1 MIMNL
6 LDRMKFPF
14 RRNKEFLSALYD
26 ILGFYPHNIDI
37 YRLAFAHKSMS
48 GRRQPEAA
56 PSRDRR
62 RRGARPE
69 QPAKPLNNERLEYLG
84 DAVLETV
91 VSDIVFHHFP
101 TRREGFLTATRSKI
115 VQRES
120 LNRLAA
126 EMGLERLIQAS
137 QGTHLAHTNIGGNAF
152 EALMGAIYLD
162 RGFKHCYW
170 FIAHRV
176 IGHYIDLD
184 TVADKEV
191 NFKSK
196 LLEWSQKNRI
206 NLSFRDQSNGE
217 DAGFRTTVVIEGIQ
231 VSKGAARSK
240 KEAHQQAAHEALKR
254 MRSDE
259 KFYDSLF
266 RAKEKRT
273 AMEAQESFAL
283 PHIDDIDQALAAK
296 SGRQLPTLEEHA
308 PTPRSSAQQ
317 VEAAA
322 AAAYDEAYNNAA
334 HYEVIDEEEDLNLTS
349 FPETAAAAAEATPS
363 KRRRTRHPAKSV
375 GEAVKGIDKGLPA
388 PTETAPAAPADKA
401 KKQPAAHKANK
412 SAAKAE
418 ASAEKIEK
426 PTVKA
431 EKPVEKVE
439 KPAEKA
445 EKPVEKDEKPAE
457 KAEKPVEKAEKPA
470 ENAEKPVEKAEKPAK
485 PERKPARK
493 QPKVQEAAAPAEP
506 AQAEPAATPVP
517 EVVNAPAAQPEA
529 PATEAPDPVS
539 PAEAAAPRAAAQPV
553 EDMAV
558 VAAQAA
564 AAPEKADETV
574 PERTAPSA
582 EAAPAP
588 EAATPAAAEPDVHEA
603 QPAAVT
609 DEAQPL
615 PHLRHITLD
624 DFVFGMHDA
633 QPTDLEPAEA
643 AQADAEAEAET
654 PAPRKRNPRRR
665 SRKPRTDAAAHD
677 APAEAEEADN
687 APAAPAPADSDA
699 EAPTPRKRNARRRSR
714 KPRTDAAA
722 QEAPA
727 TPEA

>member
-48 GRRQPEAA
+48 GRRQAEAA

-308 PTPRSSAQQ
+308 PTPRSAAQQ

-349 FPETAAAAAEATPS
+349 FPETPAAAAEATPS

-418 ASAEKIEK
+418 AAAENIEK
-426 PTVKA
+426 TTV
-431 EKPVEKVE
+431 
-439 KPAEKA
+439 
-445 EKPVEKDEKPAE
+445 
-457 KAEKPVEKAEKPA
+457 KAEKPVEKAEKL
-470 ENAEKPVEKAEKPAK
+470 AEKAEKSDEKAEKPAK

-493 QPKVQEAAAPAEP
+493 QPKVQETAAPAEP
-506 AQAEPAATPVP
+506 AQGEPAAAPVA
-517 EVVNAPAAQPEA
+517 EVVNTPAAQPEA

-539 PAEAAAPRAAAQPV
+539 PAETAAPRAEAQPV
-553 EDMAV
+553 EDMV
-558 VAAQAA
+558 VVTEKAA

-574 PERTAPSA
+574 SERTAPAA

-588 EAATPAAAEPDVHEA
+588 EAATPAADEPDVHEA

-633 QPTDLEPAEA
+633 QPNDLEPAEA
-643 AQADAEAEAET
+643 AQADAEAEAEA

-665 SRKPRTDAAAHD
+665 SRKPRTDAAAHE
-677 APAEAEEADN
+677 APAETAEADN

-699 EAPTPRKRNARRRSR
+699 EAPAPRKRNARRRSR
-714 KPRTDAAA
+714 KPRNDAAA

-727 TPEA
+727 APEA

>member
-308 PTPRSSAQQ
+308 PTPRSAAQQ

-322 AAAYDEAYNNAA
+322 AAAYDEAYNAAA
-334 HYEVIDEEEDLNLTS
+334 HYEVIDEEADINLTAC
-349 FPETAAAAAEATPS
+349 PETPAAAAEATPS

-388 PTETAPAAPADKA
+388 PAETAPAAPADKA
-401 KKQPAAHKANK
+401 KKQPSAHKANK

-418 ASAEKIEK
+418 ASAENIEK
-426 PTVKA
+426 TNVH
-431 EKPVEKVE
+431 
-439 KPAEKA
+439 
-445 EKPVEKDEKPAE
+445 
-457 KAEKPVEKAEKPA
+457 AEKPVEKAEKPA
-470 ENAEKPVEKAEKPAK
+470 EKAEKPAEKAEKPVEKAEKPAK

-493 QPKVQEAAAPAEP
+493 QPKVEEAAAPAEP
-506 AQAEPAATPVP
+506 AQAEPAAAPVA
-517 EVVNAPAAQPEA
+517 EVVNAPTAQPEA
-529 PATEAPDPVS
+529 PATEAPEPVS
-539 PAEAAAPRAAAQPV
+539 PAETAAPRAEAQPV
-553 EDMAV
+553 EEMV
-558 VAAQAA
+558 VVTEKAA

-643 AQADAEAEAET
+643 AQADAEAEAEA

-665 SRKPRTDAAAHD
+665 SRKPRTDAAAQA
-677 APAEAEEADN
+677 APAAAPEADD
-687 APAAPAPADSDA
+687 APAAPAPADSDV
-699 EAPTPRKRNARRRSR
+699 EAPAPRKRHARRRSR
-714 KPRTDAAA
+714 KPRNDAAA

-727 TPEA
+727 APEA

>member
-48 GRRQPEAA
+48 GRRQAEAA

-308 PTPRSSAQQ
+308 PTPRSAAQQ

-349 FPETAAAAAEATPS
+349 FPETPAAAAEATPS

-431 EKPVEKVE
+431 EKPVEK
-439 KPAEKA
+439 
-445 EKPVEKDEKPAE
+445 
-457 KAEKPVEKAEKPA
+457 AEKPVEKAEKPA
-470 ENAEKPVEKAEKPAK
+470 EKAEKPVEMAEKPAK

-506 AQAEPAATPVP
+506 AQAEPAAAPVA
-517 EVVNAPAAQPEA
+517 EVVNVPAAQPEA
-529 PATEAPDPVS
+529 PATEAPEPVS
-539 PAEAAAPRAAAQPV
+539 PAETAAPRAEAQPV
-553 EDMAV
+553 EDMVV
-558 VAAQAA
+558 VAEQTA

-582 EAAPAP
+582 EAAPDP
-588 EAATPAAAEPDVHEA
+588 EAATPAAAEPNVHEA

-643 AQADAEAEAET
+643 AQADAEAEAEA
-654 PAPRKRNPRRR
+654 PAPRKRNQRRR
-665 SRKPRTDAAAHD
+665 SRKPRTDAAAQE
-677 APAEAEEADN
+677 APAEAVEADN

-699 EAPTPRKRNARRRSR
+699 EAPAPRKRNARRRSR
-714 KPRTDAAA
+714 KPRNDAAA

>member
-48 GRRQPEAA
+48 GRRQAEAA

-206 NLSFRDQSNGE
+206 HLSFRDQSNGE

-308 PTPRSSAQQ
+308 PTPRSAAQQ

-322 AAAYDEAYNNAA
+322 AAAYDEAYNSAA
-334 HYEVIDEEEDLNLTS
+334 LYEVIDEEEALNLTS
-349 FPETAAAAAEATPS
+349 FPETPAAAAEATPA

-418 ASAEKIEK
+418 AAAENIEK
-426 PTVKA
+426 TTV
-431 EKPVEKVE
+431 
-439 KPAEKA
+439 
-445 EKPVEKDEKPAE
+445 
-457 KAEKPVEKAEKPA
+457 KAEKPVEKAEKP
-470 ENAEKPVEKAEKPAK
+470 VETAEKPAK

-493 QPKVQEAAAPAEP
+493 QPKVQEAAATAEP
-506 AQAEPAATPVP
+506 AQAEPAAAPVA

-529 PATEAPDPVS
+529 PATEAPEPVS
-539 PAEAAAPRAAAQPV
+539 PAETAAPRAEAQPV
-553 EDMAV
+553 EDMVV
-558 VAAQAA
+558 VAEKAA

-643 AQADAEAEAET
+643 AQADAEADAEAA
-654 PAPRKRNPRRR
+654 APRKRNQRRR
-665 SRKPRTDAAAHD
+665 SRKPRKEAATHE
-677 APAEAEEADN
+677 APAETAEADDE
-687 APAAPAPADSDA
+687 PAAPAPADSDA
-699 EAPTPRKRNARRRSR
+699 EAPAPRKRNARRRSR
-714 KPRTDAAA
+714 KPRNDAAA

-727 TPEA
+727 APEA

>member
-48 GRRQPEAA
+48 GRRQAEAA

-126 EMGLERLIQAS
+126 EMGLDRLIQAS

-308 PTPRSSAQQ
+308 PTPRSAAQQ

-349 FPETAAAAAEATPS
+349 FPETPAAAAEATPS

-388 PTETAPAAPADKA
+388 PAETAPAAPADKA
-401 KKQPAAHKANK
+401 KKQPGAHKANK

-418 ASAEKIEK
+418 AAAENIEK
-426 PTVKA
+426 TTV
-431 EKPVEKVE
+431 
-439 KPAEKA
+439 
-445 EKPVEKDEKPAE
+445 

-470 ENAEKPVEKAEKPAK
+470 EKAEKSDEKAEKTAK

-493 QPKVQEAAAPAEP
+493 QPKVQEAPAPAEP
-506 AQAEPAATPVP
+506 AQAEPAAAPVA
-517 EVVNAPAAQPEA
+517 EVVNAPTAQPEA
-529 PATEAPDPVS
+529 PATEAPEPVS
-539 PAEAAAPRAAAQPV
+539 PAETAAPRAEAQPV
-553 EDMAV
+553 EDMV
-558 VAAQAA
+558 VVTEKAA

-665 SRKPRTDAAAHD
+665 SRKPRTDAAVHD
-677 APAEAEEADN
+677 APAEAAEADN

-699 EAPTPRKRNARRRSR
+699 EAPAPRKRNARRRSR
-714 KPRTDAAA
+714 KPRNDAAA

-727 TPEA
+727 APEA

>member
-308 PTPRSSAQQ
+308 PTPRSAAQQ

-349 FPETAAAAAEATPS
+349 FPETPAAAAEATPA

-418 ASAEKIEK
+418 ASAENIEK
-426 PTVKA
+426 TTV
-431 EKPVEKVE
+431 KVE
-439 KPAEKA
+439 KPVEKA
-445 EKPVEKDEKPAE
+445 EKPVEM
-457 KAEKPVEKAEKPA
+457 AEKPVEKAEKPD
-470 ENAEKPVEKAEKPAK
+470 EKAEKPAK
-485 PERKPARK
+485 PERKPARN
-493 QPKVQEAAAPAEP
+493 QPKVQEAAATAEP
-506 AQAEPAATPVP
+506 AQAEPAAAPVA

-529 PATEAPDPVS
+529 RATEAPELVS
-539 PAEAAAPRAAAQPV
+539 PAETAAPRAEAQPV
-553 EDMAV
+553 EDLVV
-558 VAAQAA
+558 VAEKAA

-574 PERTAPSA
+574 PERTAASA

-588 EAATPAAAEPDVHEA
+588 EAVTPAAAEPDVYEA

-643 AQADAEAEAET
+643 AQADAEAEAEA

-665 SRKPRTDAAAHD
+665 SRKPRKETAPHE
-677 APAEAEEADN
+677 APAEAAEADD

-699 EAPTPRKRNARRRSR
+699 EAPAPRKRNARRRSR
-714 KPRTDAAA
+714 KPRNDAAA

-727 TPEA
+727 APEA

>member
-308 PTPRSSAQQ
+308 PTPRSAAQQ

-349 FPETAAAAAEATPS
+349 FPETPAAAAEATPS

-375 GEAVKGIDKGLPA
+375 GEAVKGIDKGLPV

-418 ASAEKIEK
+418 AAAENIEKTIVKAEKPVE
-426 PTVKA
+426 KA

-439 KPAEKA
+439 KPSEKA
-445 EKPVEKDEKPAE
+445 EKPVET
-457 KAEKPVEKAEKPA
+457 
-470 ENAEKPVEKAEKPAK
+470 AEKPAK

-493 QPKVQEAAAPAEP
+493 QPKVQVAGAPAEP
-506 AQAEPAATPVP
+506 AQAEPAAAPVA

-529 PATEAPDPVS
+529 PATEAPEPVS
-539 PAEAAAPRAAAQPV
+539 PAEAAAPRAEAQPV
-553 EDMAV
+553 EEMVV
-558 VAAQAA
+558 VAEKAA

-643 AQADAEAEAET
+643 AQADAEAEAEA

-665 SRKPRTDAAAHD
+665 SRKPRTDAAAQE
-677 APAEAEEADN
+677 APAEAAEADN

-699 EAPTPRKRNARRRSR
+699 EAPAPRKRNARRRSR

>member
-48 GRRQPEAA
+48 GRRQAEAA

-308 PTPRSSAQQ
+308 PTPRSAAQQ

-322 AAAYDEAYNNAA
+322 SAAYDEAYNNAA

-349 FPETAAAAAEATPS
+349 FSETPAAATEGTPS

-388 PTETAPAAPADKA
+388 PAETAPAAPADKA
-401 KKQPAAHKANK
+401 KKQPAANKANT

-418 ASAEKIEK
+418 ASAENIEK
-426 PTVKA
+426 TSIKA
-431 EKPVEKVE
+431 EKPVEKVEKTAEKAE

-445 EKPVEKDEKPAE
+445 EKPVET
-457 KAEKPVEKAEKPA
+457 
-470 ENAEKPVEKAEKPAK
+470 AEKPAK

-493 QPKVQEAAAPAEP
+493 QPKVQEAAALAEP
-506 AQAEPAATPVP
+506 AQAEPAAAPVA
-517 EVVNAPAAQPEA
+517 EVVNVPAAQPEA
-529 PATEAPDPVS
+529 PATEAPEPVS
-539 PAEAAAPRAAAQPV
+539 PAEAAAPRAEAQPV
-553 EDMAV
+553 DDMV
-558 VAAQAA
+558 MVAEKAA

-582 EAAPAP
+582 ESAPAP

-643 AQADAEAEAET
+643 AQADAEADAEAA
-654 PAPRKRNPRRR
+654 APRKRTQRRR
-665 SRKPRTDAAAHD
+665 PRKPRKEAATHEAPAETTEADD
-677 APAEAEEADN
+677 APAS
-687 APAAPAPADSDA
+687 PAPADSDA
-699 EAPTPRKRNARRRSR
+699 EAPAPRKRNACRRSR
-714 KPRTDAAA
+714 KPRNDAAA

-727 TPEA
+727 APEA

>member
-48 GRRQPEAA
+48 GRRQAEAA

-308 PTPRSSAQQ
+308 PTPRSAAQQ

-349 FPETAAAAAEATPS
+349 FPETPAAAAEATPS

-388 PTETAPAAPADKA
+388 PAETAPAAPADKA
-401 KKQPAAHKANK
+401 KKQPAANKANK

-426 PTVKA
+426 PVEKA
-431 EKPVEKVE
+431 EKPVVKAE

-445 EKPVEKDEKPAE
+445 EKPVET
-457 KAEKPVEKAEKPA
+457 
-470 ENAEKPVEKAEKPAK
+470 AEKPAK

-506 AQAEPAATPVP
+506 AQAEPAAAPVA

-529 PATEAPDPVS
+529 PATEAPEPVS
-539 PAEAAAPRAAAQPV
+539 PAETAAPRAEAQPV
-553 EDMAV
+553 EEMVV
-558 VAAQAA
+558 VAEKAA

-588 EAATPAAAEPDVHEA
+588 EAATPAAAEPDVYEA

-643 AQADAEAEAET
+643 AQADAEAEAEA

-665 SRKPRTDAAAHD
+665 SRKPRTDAAAQ
-677 APAEAEEADN
+677 E
-687 APAAPAPADSDA
+687 APAAP
-699 EAPTPRKRNARRRSR
+699 EA
-714 KPRTDAAA
+714 
-722 QEAPA
+722 
-727 TPEA
+727 

>member
-206 NLSFRDQSNGE
+206 HLSFRDQSNGE

-283 PHIDDIDQALAAK
+283 PHIDDIDQAIAAK

-308 PTPRSSAQQ
+308 PTPRSAAQQ

-349 FPETAAAAAEATPS
+349 FPETPAASAEATPS

-388 PTETAPAAPADKA
+388 PAETAPAAPADKA

-418 ASAEKIEK
+418 ASAENIEK
-426 PTVKA
+426 TNVH
-431 EKPVEKVE
+431 
-439 KPAEKA
+439 
-445 EKPVEKDEKPAE
+445 
-457 KAEKPVEKAEKPA
+457 AEKPVEKAEKPA
-470 ENAEKPVEKAEKPAK
+470 ENAEKPDEKAEKPAK

-506 AQAEPAATPVP
+506 AQAEPAAAPVA

-529 PATEAPDPVS
+529 PATEAPEPVS
-539 PAEAAAPRAAAQPV
+539 PAETAAPRAEAQPV
-553 EDMAV
+553 EDMVV
-558 VAAQAA
+558 VAEKAA

-574 PERTAPSA
+574 PGRTAPSV

-643 AQADAEAEAET
+643 AQADTEMEAET

-677 APAEAEEADN
+677 TPAEAAEADN

-699 EAPTPRKRNARRRSR
+699 EAPAPRKRNARRRSR
-714 KPRTDAAA
+714 KPRNDAAA

>member
-48 GRRQPEAA
+48 GRRQPEAT

-308 PTPRSSAQQ
+308 PTPRSAAQQ

-349 FPETAAAAAEATPS
+349 FPETPAAAAEATPS

-375 GEAVKGIDKGLPA
+375 GEAVKGIDKGLPV

-418 ASAEKIEK
+418 ASAENIEK
-426 PTVKA
+426 TTVK
-431 EKPVEKVE
+431 V
-439 KPAEKA
+439 
-445 EKPVEKDEKPAE
+445 
-457 KAEKPVEKAEKPA
+457 EKPVEKAEKPVVK
-470 ENAEKPVEKAEKPAK
+470 AEKPAKKAEKSDEKAEKTAK

-493 QPKVQEAAAPAEP
+493 QPKVQEAAAPAEA
-506 AQAEPAATPVP
+506 AQAEPASAPVP

-539 PAEAAAPRAAAQPV
+539 PAEAAAPRAEAQPV
-553 EDMAV
+553 EDMVV
-558 VAAQAA
+558 VAEQAA

-643 AQADAEAEAET
+643 AQADAEMEAET

-699 EAPTPRKRNARRRSR
+699 EAPAPRKRNARRRSR

-727 TPEA
+727 APEA

>member
-48 GRRQPEAA
+48 GRRQAEAA

-308 PTPRSSAQQ
+308 PTPRSAAQQ

-349 FPETAAAAAEATPS
+349 FSETPAAAAEATPS

-388 PTETAPAAPADKA
+388 PAETAPAAPADKA
-401 KKQPAAHKANK
+401 KKQPATNKANK

-418 ASAEKIEK
+418 AAAENIEK
-426 PTVKA
+426 TTVKA
-431 EKPVEKVE
+431 EKPV
-439 KPAEKA
+439 
-445 EKPVEKDEKPAE
+445 E

-470 ENAEKPVEKAEKPAK
+470 EKAEKHDEKAEKPAK

-493 QPKVQEAAAPAEP
+493 QPKVQEAAAPAEA
-506 AQAEPAATPVP
+506 AQAEPAAAPVA

-529 PATEAPDPVS
+529 PATEAPEPAS
-539 PAEAAAPRAAAQPV
+539 PAETAAPRAEAQPV
-553 EDMAV
+553 EDIAVMAEK
-558 VAAQAA
+558 AA

-643 AQADAEAEAET
+643 AQADAEAEAEA

-665 SRKPRTDAAAHD
+665 ARKPRTDAAAHD
-677 APAEAEEADN
+677 APAEAAEADN

-699 EAPTPRKRNARRRSR
+699 EAPAPRKRNARRRSR
-714 KPRTDAAA
+714 KPRNDAAA
-722 QEAPA
+722 QDAPA

>member
-48 GRRQPEAA
+48 GHRQPEAA

-308 PTPRSSAQQ
+308 PTPRSAAQQ

-349 FPETAAAAAEATPS
+349 FSETPAAAAEATPS

-388 PTETAPAAPADKA
+388 PAETAPAAPADKA
-401 KKQPAAHKANK
+401 KKQSAAHKANK

-418 ASAEKIEK
+418 ASAENIEK
-426 PTVKA
+426 TTI
-431 EKPVEKVE
+431 
-439 KPAEKA
+439 
-445 EKPVEKDEKPAE
+445 

-470 ENAEKPVEKAEKPAK
+470 ETAEKPVETAEKPAK

-506 AQAEPAATPVP
+506 AQAEPAAAPVA

-529 PATEAPDPVS
+529 PATEAPEPAS
-539 PAEAAAPRAAAQPV
+539 PAEAAAPRAEAQPV
-553 EDMAV
+553 EDMVV
-558 VAAQAA
+558 VAEQAA

-643 AQADAEAEAET
+643 AQADAEAEAEA

-665 SRKPRTDAAAHD
+665 SRKPRTDAATHES
-677 APAEAEEADN
+677 PAETAEADD
-687 APAAPAPADSDA
+687 APAAPAPADSDT
-699 EAPTPRKRNARRRSR
+699 EAPAPRKRNARRRSR

>member
-48 GRRQPEAA
+48 GRRQAEAA

-308 PTPRSSAQQ
+308 PNPRSAAQQ

-322 AAAYDEAYNNAA
+322 SAAYDEAYNDAA

-349 FPETAAAAAEATPS
+349 FPETPATAAEATPS

-388 PTETAPAAPADKA
+388 PAETAPAAPADKA

-418 ASAEKIEK
+418 ASAENIEK
-426 PTVKA
+426 TTVK
-431 EKPVEKVE
+431 
-439 KPAEKA
+439 
-445 EKPVEKDEKPAE
+445 
-457 KAEKPVEKAEKPA
+457 
-470 ENAEKPVEKAEKPAK
+470 AEKPVEKAEKPAK

-506 AQAEPAATPVP
+506 TQVEPAAAPVA
-517 EVVNAPAAQPEA
+517 EVVNTPAAQPEA
-529 PATEAPDPVS
+529 PATEAPEPVS
-539 PAEAAAPRAAAQPV
+539 PAQTAAPRAEAQPV
-553 EDMAV
+553 DDMVV
-558 VAAQAA
+558 VAEKAA

-588 EAATPAAAEPDVHEA
+588 EAATPAAAEPVVHEA

-643 AQADAEAEAET
+643 AQAEAEADAEA

-665 SRKPRTDAAAHD
+665 SRKPRTDAAAHN
-677 APAEAEEADN
+677 APAEAAEADD
-687 APAAPAPADSDA
+687 APAAPVPADSDA
-699 EAPTPRKRNARRRSR
+699 EAPAPRKRNARRRSR
-714 KPRTDAAA
+714 KPRNDAAA

-727 TPEA
+727 APEA

>member
-48 GRRQPEAA
+48 GRRQAEAA

-283 PHIDDIDQALAAK
+283 PHIDDIDQAIAAK

-308 PTPRSSAQQ
+308 PNPRSAAQQ

-349 FPETAAAAAEATPS
+349 FPETPAAAAEATPS

-418 ASAEKIEK
+418 ASAENIEK
-426 PTVKA
+426 TTV
-431 EKPVEKVE
+431 
-439 KPAEKA
+439 
-445 EKPVEKDEKPAE
+445 
-457 KAEKPVEKAEKPA
+457 KAEKPVEKAEKVA
-470 ENAEKPVEKAEKPAK
+470 EKAEKPDEKAEKTAK

-493 QPKVQEAAAPAEP
+493 QPKVQKAAAPAEP
-506 AQAEPAATPVP
+506 AQAEPAAAPVA
-517 EVVNAPAAQPEA
+517 EVVNVPAAQPEA
-529 PATEAPDPVS
+529 PATETPEPVS
-539 PAEAAAPRAAAQPV
+539 PAETAAPRVEAQPV
-553 EDMAV
+553 DDMVV
-558 VAAQAA
+558 VAEKAA

-574 PERTAPSA
+574 PERTAPAA

-643 AQADAEAEAET
+643 AQADAEAEAEA

-665 SRKPRTDAAAHD
+665 ARKPRKETATHE
-677 APAEAEEADN
+677 APAETAEADD

-727 TPEA
+727 APEA

>member
-308 PTPRSSAQQ
+308 PTPRSAAQQ

-334 HYEVIDEEEDLNLTS
+334 HYEVIDEEEDLDLTS
-349 FPETAAAAAEATPS
+349 FPETPVAAAEATPS

-401 KKQPAAHKANK
+401 KKQPAANKANK

-418 ASAEKIEK
+418 ASAENIEK
-426 PTVKA
+426 TTV
-431 EKPVEKVE
+431 
-439 KPAEKA
+439 
-445 EKPVEKDEKPAE
+445 

-470 ENAEKPVEKAEKPAK
+470 EKAEKPDEKAEKPAK

-493 QPKVQEAAAPAEP
+493 QPKVQEAAAPAES
-506 AQAEPAATPVP
+506 AQAEPAAAPVA
-517 EVVNAPAAQPEA
+517 EMVNAPAAQPEA
-529 PATEAPDPVS
+529 PATEAPEPVS
-539 PAEAAAPRAAAQPV
+539 PAETAAPRAEAQPV
-553 EDMAV
+553 DDMVV
-558 VAAQAA
+558 VAEKAA

-574 PERTAPSA
+574 PERTAPSV

-588 EAATPAAAEPDVHEA
+588 EAVTPAADEPDVHEA

-643 AQADAEAEAET
+643 AQADAEAEAEA

-665 SRKPRTDAAAHD
+665 SRKPRKEAATHE
-677 APAEAEEADN
+677 APAETAEADD

-699 EAPTPRKRNARRRSR
+699 EAPAPRKRNARRRSR

>member
-308 PTPRSSAQQ
+308 PTPRSAAQQ

-349 FPETAAAAAEATPS
+349 FPETPAAAAEATPS

-401 KKQPAAHKANK
+401 KKQPAANKANK

-418 ASAEKIEK
+418 ASAENIEK
-426 PTVKA
+426 TTV
-431 EKPVEKVE
+431 
-439 KPAEKA
+439 
-445 EKPVEKDEKPAE
+445 
-457 KAEKPVEKAEKPA
+457 KAEKPVEKAEKPV

-506 AQAEPAATPVP
+506 AQAEPAAALVA
-517 EVVNAPAAQPEA
+517 EVVNTPAAQPEA
-529 PATEAPDPVS
+529 PATEAPEPVS
-539 PAEAAAPRAAAQPV
+539 PAETAAPRAEAQPV
-553 EDMAV
+553 EDMVV
-558 VAAQAA
+558 VAEKAA

-588 EAATPAAAEPDVHEA
+588 EAATPAADEPDVHEV

-633 QPTDLEPAEA
+633 QPNDLEPAEA
-643 AQADAEAEAET
+643 AQADAEAEAEA

-665 SRKPRTDAAAHD
+665 SRKPRTDAAAQE
-677 APAEAEEADN
+677 APAEAVEADN

-699 EAPTPRKRNARRRSR
+699 EAPAPRKRNARRRSR
-714 KPRTDAAA
+714 KPRNDAAA

>member
-48 GRRQPEAA
+48 GRRQAEAA

-308 PTPRSSAQQ
+308 PTPRSAAQQ

-349 FPETAAAAAEATPS
+349 FPETPAAAAEATPS

-388 PTETAPAAPADKA
+388 PAETAPAAPADKA

-418 ASAEKIEK
+418 AAVENIEK
-426 PTVKA
+426 TSV
-431 EKPVEKVE
+431 
-439 KPAEKA
+439 
-445 EKPVEKDEKPAE
+445 

-470 ENAEKPVEKAEKPAK
+470 EKAEKPDEKAEKTAK

-506 AQAEPAATPVP
+506 AQAEPAATPVA

-529 PATEAPDPVS
+529 PATEAPEPVS
-539 PAEAAAPRAAAQPV
+539 PAETAAPRAEAQPV
-553 EDMAV
+553 EDMLV
-558 VAAQAA
+558 VAEQAA

-643 AQADAEAEAET
+643 AQADAEAEAEA

-665 SRKPRTDAAAHD
+665 SRKPRTDAAAHE
-677 APAEAEEADN
+677 APAEPAEADA

-699 EAPTPRKRNARRRSR
+699 EAPAPRKRNARRRSR
-714 KPRTDAAA
+714 KPRNDAAA

>member
-308 PTPRSSAQQ
+308 PTPRSAAQQ

-349 FPETAAAAAEATPS
+349 FPETPAAAAEATPS

-431 EKPVEKVE
+431 EKPVEK
-439 KPAEKA
+439 
-445 EKPVEKDEKPAE
+445 
-457 KAEKPVEKAEKPA
+457 AEKPVEKAEKP
-470 ENAEKPVEKAEKPAK
+470 VEKVDKPAK

-506 AQAEPAATPVP
+506 AQAEPAAAPVA

-529 PATEAPDPVS
+529 PATEAPEPVS
-539 PAEAAAPRAAAQPV
+539 PAETAAPRAEAQPV
-553 EDMAV
+553 EDMVV
-558 VAAQAA
+558 VAEKAA

-643 AQADAEAEAET
+643 AQADAEAEAEA

-665 SRKPRTDAAAHD
+665 SRKPRKEAATHE
-677 APAEAEEADN
+677 APAEAAEADD

-699 EAPTPRKRNARRRSR
+699 EAPAPRKRNARRRSR

-727 TPEA
+727 APEA

>member
-48 GRRQPEAA
+48 GRRQAEAA

-296 SGRQLPTLEEHA
+296 SGHQLPTLEEHA
-308 PTPRSSAQQ
+308 PTPRSAAQQ

-334 HYEVIDEEEDLNLTS
+334 HYEVIDEEDDLNLTS
-349 FPETAAAAAEATPS
+349 FPETPAAAAEATPS

-375 GEAVKGIDKGLPA
+375 GEAVKGIDKGLPV

-431 EKPVEKVE
+431 EKPAEKAE

-445 EKPVEKDEKPAE
+445 EKPAE
-457 KAEKPVEKAEKPA
+457 KAEKPD
-470 ENAEKPVEKAEKPAK
+470 EKAEKPAK

-506 AQAEPAATPVP
+506 AQAEPAAAPVA
-517 EVVNAPAAQPEA
+517 EVVNAPTAQPEA
-529 PATEAPDPVS
+529 PATEAPEPVS
-539 PAEAAAPRAAAQPV
+539 PGETADPRAEAQPV

-558 VAAQAA
+558 VAEKAA

-574 PERTAPSA
+574 PERTEPSA
-582 EAAPAP
+582 EVAPVP
-588 EAATPAAAEPDVHEA
+588 EATTPAVAEPDVHEA

-633 QPTDLEPAEA
+633 QPTDLDPAEA
-643 AQADAEAEAET
+643 AQADTEAEAET

-665 SRKPRTDAAAHD
+665 ARKPRTDAAAHD
-677 APAEAEEADN
+677 APAEAAEADD

-699 EAPTPRKRNARRRSR
+699 EAPAPRKRNARRRSR
-714 KPRTDAAA
+714 KPRNDAAA

-727 TPEA
+727 APEA

>member
-37 YRLAFAHKSMS
+37 YRLAFAHKSMA
-48 GRRQPEAA
+48 GRRQAEAA

-308 PTPRSSAQQ
+308 PTPRSAAQQ

-349 FPETAAAAAEATPS
+349 FPETPAAAAEATPS

-388 PTETAPAAPADKA
+388 PTETAPAVPADKA

-418 ASAEKIEK
+418 ASAENIEK
-426 PTVKA
+426 TTV
-431 EKPVEKVE
+431 
-439 KPAEKA
+439 
-445 EKPVEKDEKPAE
+445 
-457 KAEKPVEKAEKPA
+457 KAEKPVEKAEKVA
-470 ENAEKPVEKAEKPAK
+470 VKAEKPDEKAEKTAK

-506 AQAEPAATPVP
+506 AQAEPAAAPVA
-517 EVVNAPAAQPEA
+517 EVLNAPAAQPEA
-529 PATEAPDPVS
+529 PATEAPEPVS
-539 PAEAAAPRAAAQPV
+539 PAETAAPRAEAQPV
-553 EDMAV
+553 EDMVV
-558 VAAQAA
+558 VAEQAA
-564 AAPEKADETV
+564 AGPEKADETV

-643 AQADAEAEAET
+643 AQADAEMEAET

-677 APAEAEEADN
+677 APAEAAEADN

-699 EAPTPRKRNARRRSR
+699 EAPAPRKRNARRRSR

-722 QEAPA
+722 QDAPA

>member
-308 PTPRSSAQQ
+308 PTPRSAAQQ

-334 HYEVIDEEEDLNLTS
+334 HYEVIDEEEDLDLTS
-349 FPETAAAAAEATPS
+349 FPETPAAAAEATSS

-431 EKPVEKVE
+431 EKPVEK
-439 KPAEKA
+439 A
-445 EKPVEKDEKPAE
+445 EKPVE
-457 KAEKPVEKAEKPA
+457 
-470 ENAEKPVEKAEKPAK
+470 NAEKPDEKAEKPAK

-493 QPKVQEAAAPAEP
+493 QPKVQEAAAPAEA
-506 AQAEPAATPVP
+506 AQAEPAAAPVA

-529 PATEAPDPVS
+529 PATEAPEPVS
-539 PAEAAAPRAAAQPV
+539 PAETAAPRAEAQPV
-553 EDMAV
+553 EDIAVMAEK
-558 VAAQAA
+558 AA
-564 AAPEKADETV
+564 AVPEKADETV

-643 AQADAEAEAET
+643 AQADAEAEAEA

-665 SRKPRTDAAAHD
+665 SRKPRTDDAAHD
-677 APAEAEEADN
+677 APAEAAEADN
-687 APAAPAPADSDA
+687 APASPGPADCDA
-699 EAPTPRKRNARRRSR
+699 EAPAPRKRNARRRSR
-714 KPRTDAAA
+714 KPRNDAAA
-722 QEAPA
+722 QDAPA

>member
-48 GRRQPEAA
+48 GRRQAEAA

-308 PTPRSSAQQ
+308 PTPRSAAQQ

-349 FPETAAAAAEATPS
+349 FPETPAAAAEATPA

-388 PTETAPAAPADKA
+388 PAETAPAAPADKA

-418 ASAEKIEK
+418 ASVENIEK
-426 PTVKA
+426 TIVKA

-439 KPAEKA
+439 KPVEKA
-445 EKPVEKDEKPAE
+445 EKPAEKAEKPAE
-457 KAEKPVEKAEKPA
+457 KAEKPVEKAEKPD
-470 ENAEKPVEKAEKPAK
+470 K

-506 AQAEPAATPVP
+506 AQAEPAAAPVA
-517 EVVNAPAAQPEA
+517 EVVNVPAAQPEA
-529 PATEAPDPVS
+529 PATEAPEPVS
-539 PAEAAAPRAAAQPV
+539 PAETAAPRAEAQPV
-553 EDMAV
+553 EDMVV
-558 VAAQAA
+558 VAEKAA

-588 EAATPAAAEPDVHEA
+588 EAATPAADETDVYEA

-643 AQADAEAEAET
+643 AQADAEAEAEA
-654 PAPRKRNPRRR
+654 PAPRKRNQRRR
-665 SRKPRTDAAAHD
+665 SRKPRTDDAAHD
-677 APAEAEEADN
+677 APAEAAEADD
-687 APAAPAPADSDA
+687 APAAPAPADCDA
-699 EAPTPRKRNARRRSR
+699 EAPAPRKRNARRRSR
-714 KPRTDAAA
+714 KPRNDAAA
-722 QEAPA
+722 QDAPA
-727 TPEA
+727 APEA

>member
-296 SGRQLPTLEEHA
+296 GGRQLPTLEEHA
-308 PTPRSSAQQ
+308 PNPRSAAQQ

-349 FPETAAAAAEATPS
+349 FPETPAAAAEATPS

-401 KKQPAAHKANK
+401 KKQPATNKANK

-431 EKPVEKVE
+431 EKPVEKAE

-445 EKPVEKDEKPAE
+445 EKPVET
-457 KAEKPVEKAEKPA
+457 
-470 ENAEKPVEKAEKPAK
+470 AEKPAK

-493 QPKVQEAAAPAEP
+493 QPKVQEAPAPAEP
-506 AQAEPAATPVP
+506 AQAEPAAAPVA
-517 EVVNAPAAQPEA
+517 EVVNAPVAQPEA

-539 PAEAAAPRAAAQPV
+539 PAEAAAPRAEAQPV
-553 EDMAV
+553 DDMVV
-558 VAAQAA
+558 VAEKAA

-588 EAATPAAAEPDVHEA
+588 EAATPAADETDVYEA

-643 AQADAEAEAET
+643 AQADAEAEAEA

-665 SRKPRTDAAAHD
+665 SRKPRKETATHE
-677 APAEAEEADN
+677 APAEAAEADD

-699 EAPTPRKRNARRRSR
+699 EAPAPRKRNARRRSR
-714 KPRTDAAA
+714 KPRNDADA

>member
-62 RRGARPE
+62 RRGSRPE

-254 MRSDE
+254 MRNDE

-308 PTPRSSAQQ
+308 PTPRSAAQQ

-334 HYEVIDEEEDLNLTS
+334 HYEVIDEEDDLNLTS
-349 FPETAAAAAEATPS
+349 FPETPAAAAEATPA

-388 PTETAPAAPADKA
+388 PAETAPAAPADKA

-418 ASAEKIEK
+418 ASAENIEK
-426 PTVKA
+426 TTV
-431 EKPVEKVE
+431 
-439 KPAEKA
+439 
-445 EKPVEKDEKPAE
+445 

-470 ENAEKPVEKAEKPAK
+470 EKAEKADEKAEKPTK

-493 QPKVQEAAAPAEP
+493 QPKVQEAAAPAEA
-506 AQAEPAATPVP
+506 AQAEPAAAPVA

-529 PATEAPDPVS
+529 PATEAPEPVS
-539 PAEAAAPRAAAQPV
+539 PAETAASRAEAQPV
-553 EDMAV
+553 EDMVV
-558 VAAQAA
+558 VAEKAA

-574 PERTAPSA
+574 HDRTAPAA

-643 AQADAEAEAET
+643 AQADAEMEAET

-677 APAEAEEADN
+677 APAEAAEADN

-699 EAPTPRKRNARRRSR
+699 EAPAPRKRNARRRSR

-722 QEAPA
+722 QDAPA

>member
-37 YRLAFAHKSMS
+37 YRLAFAHKSMA
-48 GRRQPEAA
+48 GRRQAEAA

-308 PTPRSSAQQ
+308 PTPRSAAQQ

-349 FPETAAAAAEATPS
+349 FPETPAAAAEATPS

-418 ASAEKIEK
+418 ASAENIEK
-426 PTVKA
+426 TTV
-431 EKPVEKVE
+431 
-439 KPAEKA
+439 
-445 EKPVEKDEKPAE
+445 
-457 KAEKPVEKAEKPA
+457 KAEKPVEKAEKVA
-470 ENAEKPVEKAEKPAK
+470 VKAEKPDEKAEKTAK

-506 AQAEPAATPVP
+506 AQAEPAAAPVA
-517 EVVNAPAAQPEA
+517 EVLNAPAAQPEA
-529 PATEAPDPVS
+529 PATEAPEPVS
-539 PAEAAAPRAAAQPV
+539 PAETAAPRAEAQPV
-553 EDMAV
+553 EDMVV
-558 VAAQAA
+558 VAEQAA
-564 AAPEKADETV
+564 AGPEKADETV

-643 AQADAEAEAET
+643 AQADAEMEAET

-677 APAEAEEADN
+677 APAEAAEADN

-699 EAPTPRKRNARRRSR
+699 EAPAPRKRNARRRSR

-722 QEAPA
+722 QDAPA

>member
-48 GRRQPEAA
+48 GRRQAEAA

-308 PTPRSSAQQ
+308 PTPRSAAQQ

-349 FPETAAAAAEATPS
+349 FSETPAAAAEATPS

-418 ASAEKIEK
+418 ASAVNTEKT
-426 PTVKA
+426 TVKA
-431 EKPVEKVE
+431 EKPVEK
-439 KPAEKA
+439 
-445 EKPVEKDEKPAE
+445 DEE
-457 KAEKPVEKAEKPA
+457 PVEKAEKHD
-470 ENAEKPVEKAEKPAK
+470 EKAEKPAK
-485 PERKPARK
+485 TERKPARK
-493 QPKVQEAAAPAEP
+493 QPKVQEATAPAEP
-506 AQAEPAATPVP
+506 AQAEPASAPVP

-529 PATEAPDPVS
+529 PATEAPEPVS
-539 PAEAAAPRAAAQPV
+539 PAETAAPRAETQPV
-553 EDMAV
+553 EEMAV
-558 VAAQAA
+558 VAEKAA

-582 EAAPAP
+582 EAAPAL
-588 EAATPAAAEPDVHEA
+588 EAATPAAAELDVHEA

-643 AQADAEAEAET
+643 AQADAEADAEA
-654 PAPRKRNPRRR
+654 PAPRKRNPRRHA
-665 SRKPRTDAAAHD
+665 RKPRTDAAAHD
-677 APAEAEEADN
+677 APAEAAEADN
-687 APAAPAPADSDA
+687 APAAPAHADSDA
-699 EAPTPRKRNARRRSR
+699 EAPAPRKRNARRRSR

-727 TPEA
+727 APEA

>member
-206 NLSFRDQSNGE
+206 NLTFRDQSNGE

-283 PHIDDIDQALAAK
+283 PHIDDIDQALATK

-308 PTPRSSAQQ
+308 PTPRSAAQQ

-349 FPETAAAAAEATPS
+349 FPETPAAAAGATPA

-375 GEAVKGIDKGLPA
+375 GEAVKGIEKGLPA
-388 PTETAPAAPADKA
+388 PAETAPAAPADKA
-401 KKQPAAHKANK
+401 KKQPAANKANK

-418 ASAEKIEK
+418 ASAENIEK
-426 PTVKA
+426 TTV
-431 EKPVEKVE
+431 
-439 KPAEKA
+439 
-445 EKPVEKDEKPAE
+445 

-470 ENAEKPVEKAEKPAK
+470 EKAEKPDEKAEKPAK

-493 QPKVQEAAAPAEP
+493 QPKVQEATAPAEP
-506 AQAEPAATPVP
+506 AQAEPAAAPVA
-517 EVVNAPAAQPEA
+517 EVVNVPAAQPEA
-529 PATEAPDPVS
+529 PATEAPEPVS
-539 PAEAAAPRAAAQPV
+539 PAETAAPRAEAQPV
-553 EDMAV
+553 EDMVV
-558 VAAQAA
+558 VAEQAA

-588 EAATPAAAEPDVHEA
+588 EAATPSADEPDAHEA
-603 QPAAVT
+603 RPAAVT

-643 AQADAEAEAET
+643 AQADAEMEAET

-665 SRKPRTDAAAHD
+665 SRKPRKEAATHE
-677 APAEAEEADN
+677 APAETAEADD
-687 APAAPAPADSDA
+687 APAAPAPADSNA
-699 EAPTPRKRNARRRSR
+699 EAPAPRKRTARRRSR

-722 QEAPA
+722 QDAPA

>member
-308 PTPRSSAQQ
+308 PTPRSAAQQ

-349 FPETAAAAAEATPS
+349 FSETPAAATEATPS

-388 PTETAPAAPADKA
+388 PAETAPAAPADKA
-401 KKQPAAHKANK
+401 KKQSAAHKANK

-418 ASAEKIEK
+418 ASVENIEK
-426 PTVKA
+426 TTV
-431 EKPVEKVE
+431 
-439 KPAEKA
+439 
-445 EKPVEKDEKPAE
+445 
-457 KAEKPVEKAEKPA
+457 KAEKPVEKAEKPV
-470 ENAEKPVEKAEKPAK
+470 ENAEKPDEKAEKPAK

-493 QPKVQEAAAPAEP
+493 QPKVQEAPAPAEP
-506 AQAEPAATPVP
+506 AQAEPAAAPVA
-517 EVVNAPAAQPEA
+517 EVVNVPAAQPEA
-529 PATEAPDPVS
+529 PATEAPEPVS
-539 PAEAAAPRAAAQPV
+539 PAEAAAPRAEAQPV
-553 EDMAV
+553 EDMVV
-558 VAAQAA
+558 VAEKAA

-588 EAATPAAAEPDVHEA
+588 EAATPAADEPDVHEV

-643 AQADAEAEAET
+643 AQADAEAEAEA

-665 SRKPRTDAAAHD
+665 SRKPRTDAAAQE
-677 APAEAEEADN
+677 APAEAAEADN
-687 APAAPAPADSDA
+687 APAAPVPADSDA
-699 EAPTPRKRNARRRSR
+699 EAPAPRKRNARRRSR
-714 KPRTDAAA
+714 KPRNDAAA

>member
-48 GRRQPEAA
+48 GRRQAEAA

-308 PTPRSSAQQ
+308 PTPRSAAQQ

-334 HYEVIDEEEDLNLTS
+334 HYEVIDEEEDLDLTS

-418 ASAEKIEK
+418 ASAENIEK
-426 PTVKA
+426 TTV
-431 EKPVEKVE
+431 
-439 KPAEKA
+439 
-445 EKPVEKDEKPAE
+445 

-470 ENAEKPVEKAEKPAK
+470 EKAEKPDEKAEKPAK

-493 QPKVQEAAAPAEP
+493 QPKVQEAPAPAEP
-506 AQAEPAATPVP
+506 AQAEPAAAPVA
-517 EVVNAPAAQPEA
+517 EVVNAPVAQPEA

-539 PAEAAAPRAAAQPV
+539 PAEAAAPRAEAQPV
-553 EDMAV
+553 DDMVV
-558 VAAQAA
+558 VAEKAA

-574 PERTAPSA
+574 PKRTAPAA

-588 EAATPAAAEPDVHEA
+588 EATTPAAAEPDVHEA

-643 AQADAEAEAET
+643 AQADAEAEAEA

-665 SRKPRTDAAAHD
+665 SRKPRTDAAAHE
-677 APAEAEEADN
+677 APAEAAEADD

-699 EAPTPRKRNARRRSR
+699 EAPAPRKRNARRRSR
-714 KPRTDAAA
+714 KPRNDAAA

-727 TPEA
+727 APEA

>member
-69 QPAKPLNNERLEYLG
+69 QAAKPLNNERLEYLG

-308 PTPRSSAQQ
+308 PNPRSAAQQ

-334 HYEVIDEEEDLNLTS
+334 HYEVIDEEEDINLTS
-349 FPETAAAAAEATPS
+349 FPETPDAAAEATPS

-388 PTETAPAAPADKA
+388 PAETAPAAPADKA
-401 KKQPAAHKANK
+401 KQQPAAHKANK

-431 EKPVEKVE
+431 EKPVEK
-439 KPAEKA
+439 
-445 EKPVEKDEKPAE
+445 
-457 KAEKPVEKAEKPA
+457 AEKPVEKAEKPA
-470 ENAEKPVEKAEKPAK
+470 ETAEKPAK

-493 QPKVQEAAAPAEP
+493 QPKVQEAPAPAEP
-506 AQAEPAATPVP
+506 AQAEPAAAPVA

-529 PATEAPDPVS
+529 PATEAPEPVS
-539 PAEAAAPRAAAQPV
+539 PAETAAPRAETQPV
-553 EDMAV
+553 EEMAV
-558 VAAQAA
+558 VAEKAA

-574 PERTAPSA
+574 PERTAPAA

-588 EAATPAAAEPDVHEA
+588 EAATPAAAEPDAHEA

-643 AQADAEAEAET
+643 AQADAEMEAET

-677 APAEAEEADN
+677 APAEAAEADN

-699 EAPTPRKRNARRRSR
+699 EAPAPRKRNARRRSR

-727 TPEA
+727 APEA

>member
-308 PTPRSSAQQ
+308 PTPRSAAQQ

-349 FPETAAAAAEATPS
+349 FPETPAAAAEATPS

-388 PTETAPAAPADKA
+388 PAETAPAAPADKA

-418 ASAEKIEK
+418 AAVENIEK
-426 PTVKA
+426 TTV
-431 EKPVEKVE
+431 
-439 KPAEKA
+439 
-445 EKPVEKDEKPAE
+445 
-457 KAEKPVEKAEKPA
+457 KAEKPVEKAEKP
-470 ENAEKPVEKAEKPAK
+470 VETAEKPAK

-493 QPKVQEAAAPAEP
+493 QPKVEEAAAPAEP
-506 AQAEPAATPVP
+506 AQAEPAATPVA

-529 PATEAPDPVS
+529 PATEAPEPVS
-539 PAEAAAPRAAAQPV
+539 PAETAAPRAEAQPV
-553 EDMAV
+553 EEMAV
-558 VAAQAA
+558 VAEKAA

-588 EAATPAAAEPDVHEA
+588 EATTPAAAEPDVHEA

-643 AQADAEAEAET
+643 AQAEAEADAEA

-665 SRKPRTDAAAHD
+665 SRKPRTDAAAHE
-677 APAEAEEADN
+677 APAETAEADN
-687 APAAPAPADSDA
+687 APAAPVPADSDA
-699 EAPTPRKRNARRRSR
+699 DAPAPRKRNARRRSR
-714 KPRTDAAA
+714 KPRNDAAA

>member
-48 GRRQPEAA
+48 GRRQAEAA

-308 PTPRSSAQQ
+308 PTPRSAAQQ

-349 FPETAAAAAEATPS
+349 FPETPAAAAEATPS

-388 PTETAPAAPADKA
+388 PAETAPAAPADKA

-412 SAAKAE
+412 SATKAE
-418 ASAEKIEK
+418 AWAENIEK
-426 PTVKA
+426 TTVKT

-439 KPAEKA
+439 KPAEK
-445 EKPVEKDEKPAE
+445 VEKPAE
-457 KAEKPVEKAEKPA
+457 KAEKLVEK
-470 ENAEKPVEKAEKPAK
+470 AEKPVEKAEKPAK
-485 PERKPARK
+485 PECKPARK
-493 QPKVQEAAAPAEP
+493 QPKVQEAAAPAEA
-506 AQAEPAATPVP
+506 AQAEPAAAPVP
-517 EVVNAPAAQPEA
+517 EVVNAPVAQPEA
-529 PATEAPDPVS
+529 PATEAPEPVS
-539 PAEAAAPRAAAQPV
+539 PAETAAPRAEAQPV
-553 EDMAV
+553 DDMVAV
-558 VAAQAA
+558 AEKAA

-633 QPTDLEPAEA
+633 QPNDLEPAEA
-643 AQADAEAEAET
+643 VQTEAEADAEA
-654 PAPRKRNPRRR
+654 PAPRKRNQRRR
-665 SRKPRTDAAAHD
+665 ARKPRTDAATHE
-677 APAEAEEADN
+677 APAETAEADN
-687 APAAPAPADSDA
+687 APAAAAPADSDA

-714 KPRTDAAA
+714 KPRNDAAA
-722 QEAPA
+722 QDAPA
-727 TPEA
+727 APEA

>member
-308 PTPRSSAQQ
+308 PTPRSAAQQ

-349 FPETAAAAAEATPS
+349 FSETPAAATEATPS

-388 PTETAPAAPADKA
+388 PAETAPAAPADKA
-401 KKQPAAHKANK
+401 KKQSAAHKANK

-418 ASAEKIEK
+418 ASVENIEK
-426 PTVKA
+426 TIVK
-431 EKPVEKVE
+431 
-439 KPAEKA
+439 
-445 EKPVEKDEKPAE
+445 
-457 KAEKPVEKAEKPA
+457 
-470 ENAEKPVEKAEKPAK
+470 AEKPVEKAEKPAK

-493 QPKVQEAAAPAEP
+493 QPKVQEAPAPAEP
-506 AQAEPAATPVP
+506 AQAEPAAAPVA
-517 EVVNAPAAQPEA
+517 EVVNVPAAQPEA
-529 PATEAPDPVS
+529 PATEAPEPVS
-539 PAEAAAPRAAAQPV
+539 PAEAAAPRAEAQPV
-553 EDMAV
+553 EDMVV
-558 VAAQAA
+558 VAEKAA

-588 EAATPAAAEPDVHEA
+588 EAATPAADEPDVHEV

-643 AQADAEAEAET
+643 AQADAEAEAEA

-665 SRKPRTDAAAHD
+665 SRKPRTDAAAQE
-677 APAEAEEADN
+677 APAEAAEADN
-687 APAAPAPADSDA
+687 APAAPVPADSDA
-699 EAPTPRKRNARRRSR
+699 EAPAPRKRNSRRRSR
-714 KPRTDAAA
+714 KPRNDAAA

>member
-48 GRRQPEAA
+48 GRRQAEAA

-308 PTPRSSAQQ
+308 PTPRSAAQQ

-322 AAAYDEAYNNAA
+322 SAAYDEAYNDAA

-349 FPETAAAAAEATPS
+349 FPETPAAAAEATPS

-375 GEAVKGIDKGLPA
+375 GEAVKGIDKGVPA
-388 PTETAPAAPADKA
+388 PTETAPAAPTDKA

-418 ASAEKIEK
+418 ASAENIEK
-426 PTVKA
+426 TTV
-431 EKPVEKVE
+431 
-439 KPAEKA
+439 
-445 EKPVEKDEKPAE
+445 

-470 ENAEKPVEKAEKPAK
+470 EKAEKPVETVEKPVETAEKPAK

-493 QPKVQEAAAPAEP
+493 QPKVQEATAPAEP
-506 AQAEPAATPVP
+506 AQAEPATAPVP

-539 PAEAAAPRAAAQPV
+539 PAEAAAPRAEAQPV
-553 EDMAV
+553 DDMVV
-558 VAAQAA
+558 VAEKAA

-574 PERTAPSA
+574 PERTAPSV

-588 EAATPAAAEPDVHEA
+588 EAVTPAADEPDVHEA

-643 AQADAEAEAET
+643 AQADAEAEAEA

-665 SRKPRTDAAAHD
+665 SRKPRTDAATHEAL
-677 APAEAEEADN
+677 AETAEADD

-699 EAPTPRKRNARRRSR
+699 EAPAPRKRNARRRSR
-714 KPRTDAAA
+714 KPRNDAAA

-727 TPEA
+727 APEA

>member
-296 SGRQLPTLEEHA
+296 GGRQLPTLEEHA
-308 PTPRSSAQQ
+308 PNPRSAAQQ

-349 FPETAAAAAEATPS
+349 FPETPAAAAEATPS

-401 KKQPAAHKANK
+401 KKQPATNKANK

-431 EKPVEKVE
+431 EKPVEKAE

-445 EKPVEKDEKPAE
+445 EKPVET
-457 KAEKPVEKAEKPA
+457 
-470 ENAEKPVEKAEKPAK
+470 AEKPAK

-493 QPKVQEAAAPAEP
+493 QPKVQEAPAPAEP
-506 AQAEPAATPVP
+506 AQAEPAAAPVA
-517 EVVNAPAAQPEA
+517 EVVNAPVAQPEA

-539 PAEAAAPRAAAQPV
+539 PAEAAAPRAEAQPV
-553 EDMAV
+553 DDMVV
-558 VAAQAA
+558 VAEKAA

-588 EAATPAAAEPDVHEA
+588 EAATPAADETDVYEA

-643 AQADAEAEAET
+643 AQADAEAEAEA

-665 SRKPRTDAAAHD
+665 SRKPRKETATHE
-677 APAEAEEADN
+677 APAEAAEADD

-699 EAPTPRKRNARRRSR
+699 EAPAPRKRNARRRSR
-714 KPRTDAAA
+714 KPRNDAAA

-727 TPEA
+727 APEA

>member
-26 ILGFYPHNIDI
+26 ILGFYPHNINI

-206 NLSFRDQSNGE
+206 HLSFRDQSNGE

-283 PHIDDIDQALAAK
+283 PHIDDIDQAIAAK

-308 PTPRSSAQQ
+308 PTPRSAAQQ

-349 FPETAAAAAEATPS
+349 FPETPAAAAEATPS

-375 GEAVKGIDKGLPA
+375 GEAVKGIDKGLPV

-418 ASAEKIEK
+418 ASAENIEK
-426 PTVKA
+426 TNVH
-431 EKPVEKVE
+431 
-439 KPAEKA
+439 
-445 EKPVEKDEKPAE
+445 
-457 KAEKPVEKAEKPA
+457 AEKPVEKAEKPA
-470 ENAEKPVEKAEKPAK
+470 ENAEKPDEKAEKPAK

-506 AQAEPAATPVP
+506 AQAEPAAAPVA

-529 PATEAPDPVS
+529 RATEAPELVS
-539 PAEAAAPRAAAQPV
+539 PAETAAPRAEAQPV
-553 EDMAV
+553 EDLVV
-558 VAAQAA
+558 VAEKAA

-574 PERTAPSA
+574 PERTAASA

-615 PHLRHITLD
+615 PPLRHITLD

-643 AQADAEAEAET
+643 AQAEAEADAEA

-677 APAEAEEADN
+677 TPAEAAEADN

-699 EAPTPRKRNARRRSR
+699 EAPAPRKRNARRRSR
-714 KPRTDAAA
+714 KPRNDAAA

>member
-308 PTPRSSAQQ
+308 PTPRSAAQQ

-322 AAAYDEAYNNAA
+322 SAAYDEAYNDAA

-349 FPETAAAAAEATPS
+349 FPETPAAAAEATPA

-375 GEAVKGIDKGLPA
+375 GEAVKGIDKGVPA

-418 ASAEKIEK
+418 ASAENIEK
-426 PTVKA
+426 TTVKA
-431 EKPVEKVE
+431 EKPVEK
-439 KPAEKA
+439 AE
-445 EKPVEKDEKPAE
+445 EL
-457 KAEKPVEKAEKPA
+457 VEKAEKPD
-470 ENAEKPVEKAEKPAK
+470 EKAEKPAK

-493 QPKVQEAAAPAEP
+493 QPKVQETAAPAEP
-506 AQAEPAATPVP
+506 AQAEPAAAPVA

-529 PATEAPDPVS
+529 PATEAPGPVS
-539 PAEAAAPRAAAQPV
+539 PAETAAPRAEAQPV
-553 EDMAV
+553 EEMVV
-558 VAAQAA
+558 VAEKAA
-564 AAPEKADETV
+564 SAPEKADETV
-574 PERTAPSA
+574 PERTEPAA

-588 EAATPAAAEPDVHEA
+588 EAVTSAAAEPDVHEA

-643 AQADAEAEAET
+643 AQADAEAEAEA

-665 SRKPRTDAAAHD
+665 SRKPRTDAAAHE
-677 APAEAEEADN
+677 APAEAAEADD

-699 EAPTPRKRNARRRSR
+699 EAPAPRKRNARRRSR
-714 KPRTDAAA
+714 KPRNDAAA

>member
-308 PTPRSSAQQ
+308 PTPRSAAQQ

-349 FPETAAAAAEATPS
+349 FPETPAAAAEATPS

-375 GEAVKGIDKGLPA
+375 GEAVKGIDKGLPV

-418 ASAEKIEK
+418 AAAENIEK
-426 PTVKA
+426 TTV
-431 EKPVEKVE
+431 
-439 KPAEKA
+439 
-445 EKPVEKDEKPAE
+445 

-470 ENAEKPVEKAEKPAK
+470 EKAEKPVETAEKPAK

-493 QPKVQEAAAPAEP
+493 QPKVQEAPAPAEP
-506 AQAEPAATPVP
+506 AQAEPAAAPVA
-517 EVVNAPAAQPEA
+517 EVVNAPVAQPEA

-539 PAEAAAPRAAAQPV
+539 PAEAAAPRAEAQPV
-553 EDMAV
+553 DDM
-558 VAAQAA
+558 VAAAEKAA
-564 AAPEKADETV
+564 ATPEKADETV
-574 PERTAPSA
+574 SERTAPSA
-582 EAAPAP
+582 EATPAP
-588 EAATPAAAEPDVHEA
+588 EAATPAAAEPNVHEA

-643 AQADAEAEAET
+643 AQADAEMEAEA

-665 SRKPRTDAAAHD
+665 ARKPRTDAATHE
-677 APAEAEEADN
+677 APAEAAEADD
-687 APAAPAPADSDA
+687 APASPATADSDA
-699 EAPTPRKRNARRRSR
+699 EAPAPRKRNARRRSR
-714 KPRTDAAA
+714 KPCNDAAA